1 MSTQPKPSEIV
12 IMASGAVAFIFSF
25 FDWFGEGVFSINGWD
40 SDLTFPLGSYIAI
53 FGLVMAVQIALTRF
67 ANVDMPDRVLGF
79 TWPQIHLVL
88 AVFAGLLA
96 IGWLIISEDAKFGFW
111 LTLLGAVGL
120 VVGAFMLHSESKTT
134 ATTAPGA
141 PPPPP
146 GGSSF

>member
-1 MSTQPKPSEIV
+1 
-12 IMASGAVAFIFSF
+12 
-25 FDWFGEGVFSINGWD
+25 EGVFSINGWD

-111 LTLLGAVGL
+111 LTFLGAIGL

-134 ATTAPGA
+134 ATTGPGA